1 MTLHVTCFCIKI
13 APLSA
18 KPKTDVV
25 TLPADFFE
33 EPDEAWSFARNAL
46 SDFLPKDAELE
57 NKFIILDDDDNE
69 ESGYFFSCSDPAS
82 DDHYHVLLKYSIF

>member
-57 NKFIILDDDDNE
+57 NKFILLDEDNE
-69 ESGYFFSCSDPAS
+69 ESGYLFSCSDPAS
-82 DDHYHVLLKYSIF
+82 DDHYHVLLKYSFF

>member
-1 MTLHVTCFCIKI
+1 MTLNATCFCIKI

-25 TLPADFFE
+25 TLSADFFE
-33 EPDEAWSFARNAL
+33 EPDEAWVFARNAL
-46 SDFLPKDAELE
+46 ADFLPKDAEPE
-57 NKFIILDDDDNE
+57 DKFVLLDEDNE

-82 DDHYHVLLKYSIF
+82 DDHYHILLKYSIF

>member
-1 MTLHVTCFCIKI
+1 MTLHATCFCIKI

-33 EPDEAWSFARNAL
+33 EIDDAWGFVRNAL
-46 SDFLPKDAELE
+46 SEFLPKDAEPE
-57 NKFIILDDDDNE
+57 DKFTILNNDDNE

-82 DDHYHVLLKYSIF
+82 DDHYHILLKYSIF